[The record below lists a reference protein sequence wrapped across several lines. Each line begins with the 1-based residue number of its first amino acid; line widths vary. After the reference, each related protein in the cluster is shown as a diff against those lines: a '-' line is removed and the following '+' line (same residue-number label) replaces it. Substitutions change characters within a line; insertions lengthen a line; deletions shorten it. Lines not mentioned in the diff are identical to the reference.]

1 METPP
6 RFGSANQQPTGQRS
20 LV

>member
-6 RFGSANQQPTGQRS
+6 RFGSANQRPTDQRS